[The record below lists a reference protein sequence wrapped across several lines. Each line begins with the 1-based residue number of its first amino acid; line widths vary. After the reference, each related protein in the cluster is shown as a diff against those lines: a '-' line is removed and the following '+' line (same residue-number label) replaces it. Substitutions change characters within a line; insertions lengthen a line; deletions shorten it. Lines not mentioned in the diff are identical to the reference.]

1 MSELADRLGLGSRR
15 SLRWAVPVA
24 LIIVLYFVPQFG
36 GSGSFRMGEYEEVLA
51 FLVIAVA
58 LNIAMGYGGQY
69 ILGITAVFAVGAYGA
84 ILCAKYHPGGIGLV
98 AMCVIGGVAGAVSG
112 FIIGLPALRVGGFYL
127 ALVSLFA
134 ALAIPTVAQDWGFL
148 GADTG
153 IPLYSVLGF
162 SPKISGEELY
172 VIVVS
177 IVLLVTLFS
186 WALVHSRVGH
196 RMVALHTSEQLAA
209 SIGITGYRTKL
220 LAILISSILA
230 GGAGGLYVYTQQF
243 FAPGSSS
250 VNFAVLLL
258 AGMVIGGM
266 GTIIGPLIGAV
277 VILGI
282 NQFFTGFQQYN
293 GIVFGVL
300 LLAFA
305 VFLPD
310 GLMSRITGLSERW
323 GISVPRVAG
332 IPAARSAPVATSP
345 LANRAAPLANG
356 AAASTVTEIA
366 ASPLSTTG
374 ADAADGP
381 GTKTAVGATTAV
393 QLPSWP
399 PVLGAGDSSP
409 LTVEGARKTFGGVT
423 AVDDVDLTVTRGQIH
438 GLIGSNGSGKTTL
451 LNLISRFYSLDAGQ
465 IRIGTTRLDTQPTYG
480 VARAGVA
487 RTFQAP
493 KLMLR
498 ESALENVIP
507 AVEMRARCLGV
518 ESVLRLPRGVRVNRQ
533 AREES
538 LEILDALGLN
548 HVVAQEAS
556 ALPHGTRRLVELA
569 RAIALRPSF
578 ILLDE
583 PAAGLSPTELELLT
597 EVCQNLARSGVG
609 VLLIEHNVPMVL
621 SIADTVTCLH
631 QGKRLFQGTPE
642 ELRANSTVAS
652 VFLGIDEPLEASS

>member
-1 MSELADRLGLGSRR
+1 MSDIASRLGLDSRAW
-15 SLRWAVPVA
+15 LRWAVPVV
-24 LIIVLYFVPQFG
+24 LIIVLYVVPQLG
-36 GSGSFRMGEYEEVLA
+36 GSSSFRLGEYEEVLS

-84 ILCAKYHPGGIGLV
+84 ILAAKYHPHGIGLV
-98 AMCVIGGVAGAVSG
+98 AMCVIGGVVGAVG
-112 FIIGLPALRVGGFYL
+112 GLIIGLPALRVGGFYL

-134 ALAIPTVAQDWGFL
+134 ALAIPTVAQQWGL
-148 GADTG
+148 VGADTG
-153 IPLYSVLGF
+153 IPLYSVTGF
-162 SPKISGEELY
+162 APEISGEVLY

-177 IVLLVTLFS
+177 LVLLAALFS

-196 RMVALHTSEQLAA
+196 RFVALHTSEQLAS
-209 SIGITGYRTKL
+209 SIGIRSYRTKL
-220 LAILISSILA
+220 LAILISSVMAGIA
-230 GGAGGLYVYTQQF
+230 GGIYVYTQQF

-250 VNFAVLLL
+250 VQFAVLLL
-258 AGMVIGGM
+258 AGMTIGGM
-266 GTIIGPLIGAV
+266 GTITGPLIGCV

-282 NQFFTGFQQYN
+282 NQFFTSFQQYN

-300 LLAFA
+300 LLLFA

-310 GLMSRITGLSERW
+310 GLMARVTVLNERL
-323 GISVPRVAG
+323 GIRLPQLPAVPAG
-332 IPAARSAPVATSP
+332 RPADGVPGATAAAVPETAPPEAAAAPAA
-345 LANRAAPLANG
+345 G
-356 AAASTVTEIA
+356 
-366 ASPLSTTG
+366 
-374 ADAADGP
+374 
-381 GTKTAVGATTAV
+381 
-393 QLPSWP
+393 LPAWP
-399 PVLGAGDSSP
+399 PVLGAGDTNP
-409 LTVEGARKTFGGVT
+409 LVVDGARKTFGGVT
-423 AVDDVDLTVTRGQIH
+423 AVDDVDLTITRGQIH

-465 IRIGTTRLDTQPTYG
+465 IGIGATRLDSRPPHA

-487 RTFQAP
+487 RTFQSP

-498 ESALENVIP
+498 ETALENVTP
-507 AVEMRARCLGV
+507 AVELRVGCTGA
-518 ESVLRLPRGVRVNRQ
+518 ESILRLPRGIRTNRQ
-533 AREES
+533 AQDEAREV
-538 LEILDALGLN
+538 LEALGLR
-548 HVVAQEAS
+548 HVIDRQAS
-556 ALPHGTRRLVELA
+556 TLPHGTRRLVEMA

-583 PAAGLSPTELELLT
+583 PAAGLSPVELELLA

-631 QGKRLFQGTPE
+631 QGRRLFQGTPA
-642 ELRANSTVAS
+642 ELRADTSVAS